1 MRMKRPE
8 VITVKLNATLQA
20 TLQLTDETI
29 NAVDCITGVKK
40 KMPRVDMNLLQIASD
55 CSTENMLQSSETL
68 TDNFSLQN
76 TFIGMISVTFIN
88 YCQEFSC
95 FSF

>member
-40 KMPRVDMNLLQIASD
+40 EMPRVDMNLL
-55 CSTENMLQSSETL
+55 
-68 TDNFSLQN
+68 
-76 TFIGMISVTFIN
+76 
-88 YCQEFSC
+88 
-95 FSF
+95 

>member
-40 KMPRVDMNLLQIASD
+40 KNAS
-55 CSTENMLQSSETL
+55 C
-68 TDNFSLQN
+68 
-76 TFIGMISVTFIN
+76 
-88 YCQEFSC
+88 
-95 FSF
+95 